1 MTTNGPKNLI
11 YNHLNYIVAISIKLF
26 KKLQEKNTLFLK
38 KGLTRMSKKPYI
50 SSKITIDWLDS
61 VTNCYIF
68 FEKKA

>member
-50 SSKITIDWLDS
+50 
-61 VTNCYIF
+61 
-68 FEKKA
+68 